1 MKVCL
6 FSVISVPEGD
16 FFFDF
21 VRHLTDWIMKARAE
35 ASTEIPQ
42 LSYQVFYMKK
52 LWTLTIPG
60 KDVNADVRFHY
71 HQVGFGIR
79 TYPTTFTFILQL
91 LSYFSYHKQFRDEK
105 EAVWTFFH
113 RKW

>member
-1 MKVCL
+1 MSFVDYVLVALAECVIVC
-6 FSVISVPEGD
+6 SVWYAVISVPEGD

-21 VRHLTDWIMKARAE
+21 VRHLTDWIMKARAQAE
-35 ASTEIPQ
+35 TEIPQ

-71 HQVGFGIR
+71 HQVAFLYTVCFGC
-79 TYPTTFTFILQL
+79 LV
-91 LSYFSYHKQFRDEK
+91 E
-105 EAVWTFFH
+105 
-113 RKW
+113 

>member
-1 MKVCL
+1 
-6 FSVISVPEGD
+6 VISVPEGD

-21 VRHLTDWIMKARAE
+21 VRHLTDWIMKARAQAE
-35 ASTEIPQ
+35 TEIPQ

-71 HQVGFGIR
+71 HQVGGATIR
-79 TYPTTFTFILQL
+79 SFLHAKQR
-91 LSYFSYHKQFRDEK
+91 YFFQFRRQ
-105 EAVWTFFH
+105 TS
-113 RKW
+113 

>member
-1 MKVCL
+1 
-6 FSVISVPEGD
+6 VISVPEGD

-21 VRHLTDWIMKARAE
+21 VRHLTDWIMKARAQAE
-35 ASTEIPQ
+35 TEIPQ

-71 HQVGFGIR
+71 HQVSLQCQNI
-79 TYPTTFTFILQL
+79 PTACFPVSVIFVIHI
-91 LSYFSYHKQFRDEK
+91 YH
-105 EAVWTFFH
+105 
-113 RKW
+113 

>member
-1 MKVCL
+1 MCI
-6 FSVISVPEGD
+6 VISVPEGD

-21 VRHLTDWIMKARAE
+21 VRHLTDWIMKARAQAE
-35 ASTEIPQ
+35 MEIPQ

-71 HQVGFGIR
+71 HQVIC
-79 TYPTTFTFILQL
+79 PP
-91 LSYFSYHKQFRDEK
+91 YHDVCLNIYRVGPKKLDRF
-105 EAVWTFFH
+105 
-113 RKW
+113 